1 MSMRGWRI
9 AVFIAALVPIIWWAY
24 QVAANQAGPEP
35 GRFLLLNFG
44 QGGLILLLLTLSL
57 TPLTRLTRWRG
68 FNQIRR
74 QLGLWTYSY
83 ALLHVTSYVLF
94 ILGLDLSMLAAEL
107 VKRPY
112 IIVGAA
118 ALLGLTALALTSN
131 RFSMRRLGKRW
142 KTLHKAAYAILA
154 LILVHFL
161 WVVRADMGEWS
172 LYAAIAAGLMLLR
185 LPRIAKTL
193 PRLHK
198 RFARSR
204 YRATPS
210 R

>member
-1 MSMRGWRI
+1 MAMRGWRI
-9 AVFIAALVPIIWWAY
+9 AVFIAALIPIVGWAY
-24 QVAANQAGPEP
+24 QVTINQAGPEP

-44 QGGLILLLLTLSL
+44 QAGLILLLLTLSL

-68 FNQIRR
+68 FSLIRR

-112 IIVGAA
+112 IIVGTV
-118 ALLGLTALALTSN
+118 ALLGLTALAVTSN

-142 KTLHKAAYAILA
+142 KTLHKAAYIVLA
-154 LILVHFL
+154 LVLVHFL

-185 LPRIAKTL
+185 IPRIAKAL

-198 RFARSR
+198 RIAPSR
-204 YRATPS
+204 YRSTPL